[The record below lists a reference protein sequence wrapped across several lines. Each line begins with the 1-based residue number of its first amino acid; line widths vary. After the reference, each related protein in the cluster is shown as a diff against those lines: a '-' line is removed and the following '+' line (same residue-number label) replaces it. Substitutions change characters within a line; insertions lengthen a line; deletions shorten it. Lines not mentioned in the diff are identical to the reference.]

1 MPEQNAK
8 IMRLISFATLAIALI
23 ALPRANAASGQSIT
37 DSNPATISGD
47 SVVARGK
54 GFEVKR
60 RAIDQVLATARV
72 NDPTHPLPPNAE
84 MRVLTQ
90 LIEIQ
95 LVLQK
100 ATDAEK
106 EEGRRKND
114 VNFTNIVNTMGKSE
128 FERQLK
134 ETLMTADDLR
144 LMLFQEEA
152 AQATLTRQLGI
163 KVTDAD
169 AKKYFDDHPGA
180 FDEPEKARIRELLL
194 LTTSDFTTSTA
205 PPLPA
210 AAIQAKHKLIFD
222 LHDRVRAGEHF
233 TALARQYN
241 EDPVS
246 KGDGEL
252 AFSREQMEFG
262 DLAFSMKPNQIS
274 EVITNEEGYRF
285 FQLLEIIPAQ
295 KGEFADLAG
304 KLKNM
309 LTTSQKQTQAPAY
322 IRQLWKEADV
332 EILDPKLKAEMAAN
346 EAEAAATAKAQ
357 AEFEARQAAEATNS
371 PAVKSQ

>member
-1 MPEQNAK
+1 
-8 IMRLISFATLAIALI
+8 MRLISFATLAIALI

-60 RAIDQVLATARV
+60 RAMDQVLATARV

-152 AQATLTRQLGI
+152 AQTTLTRQLGI

-262 DLAFSMKPNQIS
+262 DLAFSMKPNHIS

-285 FQLLEIIPAQ
+285 FQLLEIIPAK